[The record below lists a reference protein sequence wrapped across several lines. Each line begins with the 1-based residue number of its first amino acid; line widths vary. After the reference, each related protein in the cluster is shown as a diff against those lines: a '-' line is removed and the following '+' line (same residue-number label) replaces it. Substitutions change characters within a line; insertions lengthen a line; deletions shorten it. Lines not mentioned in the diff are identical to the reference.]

1 MNNKLKIF
9 LPLLLLAVGIVAT
22 VVIIKARPEVET
34 EPPAPTVPLVRV
46 LEVQPRTVSLDV
58 QSQGTVEP
66 RTETTLFAEVT
77 AKVVHLAPAFAAGG
91 FFERGDALVSL
102 DRRDFELAVTRAR
115 SEVARAE
122 VLLAREEAEA
132 ELALR
137 EWKDLGSSGEVPP
150 LVAREPQVAE
160 ARATLAAAQATLEQ
174 AELNLQRTV
183 VRAPFA
189 GRVRQKQ
196 VGLGQFV
203 SPGQPLGQIYAVD
216 YAEVRLPV
224 PDGQL
229 AYLDLPFAFRGDSK
243 PSDGPDVELSASFG
257 GSLHTWRGRI
267 VRTAGEIDASSRMLP
282 LVARVDDP
290 YARGDDPGRP
300 PLAVGLFVQARIDGR
315 DQPGV
320 VVLPREAL
328 RGGDRVLVLD
338 GKNLQYRPVE
348 VLRRVGDEVYVGK
361 GLRAGEKVCVSP
373 LEVAVDG
380 MEVRVAQG
388 DAGSAPAE
396 ESRSGAAEAVATEP
410 LEDTGSQP

>member
-9 LPLLLLAVGIVAT
+9 LPLLLLVVGVVAT
-22 VVIIKARPEVET
+22 VLIVKARPEVET
-34 EPPAPTVPLVRV
+34 EAPAPTVPLVRV
-46 LEVQPRTVSLDV
+46 LEVEPRTLSLDV
-58 QSQGTVEP
+58 RSQGTVEP

-77 AKVVHLAPAFAAGG
+77 AKVVDLAPAFAAGG
-91 FFERGDALVSL
+91 FFERGDALVRL

-137 EWKDLGSSGEVPP
+137 EWKDLGNSGEAPP

-160 ARATLAAAQATLEQ
+160 ARATLAAAQASLEQ

-196 VGLGQFV
+196 VGVGQFV

-229 AYLDLPFAFRGDSK
+229 AFVDLPLVFRGDSK
-243 PSDGPDVELSASFG
+243 TAAGPEVELTASFG
-257 GSLHTWRGRI
+257 GRRHTWQGRI
-267 VRTAGEIDASSRMLP
+267 VRTAGEIDPSSRMLS

-290 YARGDDPGRP
+290 YARGDDPERP
-300 PLAVGLFVQARIDGR
+300 PLAVGLFVEAVIDGR

-338 GKNLQYRPVE
+338 GKNLRFRPVE
-348 VLRRVGDEVYVGK
+348 VLRRVGDEVYVSE
-361 GLRAGEKVCVSP
+361 GLRAEEKVCVSP
-373 LEVAVDG
+373 LETAVDG
-380 MEVRVAQG
+380 MEVRVAEG
-388 DAGSAPAE
+388 GAESDAAGSSAE
-396 ESRSGAAEAVATEP
+396 KPEAGAESPGGR
-410 LEDTGSQP
+410 

>member
-9 LPLLLLAVGIVAT
+9 LPLLLVAVGVVAT
-22 VVIIKARPEVET
+22 VLIVKARPEVET
-34 EPPAPTVPLVRV
+34 EAPAPTVPLVRV
-46 LEVQPRTVSLDV
+46 LEVEPRTVSLDV

-77 AKVVHLAPAFAAGG
+77 AKVVDLAPAFAAGG
-91 FFERGDALVSL
+91 FFERGDALVRL

-132 ELALR
+132 DLALR
-137 EWKDLGSSGEVPP
+137 EWMDLGNSGEAPP

-160 ARATLAAAQATLEQ
+160 ARAALAAAQATLEQ

-196 VGLGQFV
+196 VGIGQFV

-229 AYLDLPFAFRGDSK
+229 AYLELPLAFRGDAEAAA
-243 PSDGPDVELSASFG
+243 GPAVELSASFG
-257 GSLHTWRGRI
+257 GARHTWQGRI
-267 VRTAGEIDASSRMLP
+267 VRTAGEIDPSSRMLS

-290 YARGDDPGRP
+290 YARGDNPDRP
-300 PLAVGLFVQARIDGR
+300 PLAVGLFVEAVIDGR

-338 GKNLQYRPVE
+338 GKNLRFRPVQ
-348 VLRRVGDEVYVGK
+348 VLRRVGDEVFIGE
-361 GLRAGEKVCVSP
+361 GLRAGEQVCVSP
-373 LEVAVDG
+373 LEAAVDG
-380 MEVRVAQG
+380 MEVRVA
-388 DAGSAPAE
+388 E
-396 ESRSGAAEAVATEP
+396 ESASEGN
-410 LEDTGSQP
+410 QP